1 MGVLFVFDVS
11 KLHRQHFK
19 STPQQQEQAMS
30 TNELLKKLQAKKKR
44 PLDAGGCG
52 PVKTRLPNK
61 PRQPDSSA
69 LVDLLR
75 RQQERIAAEKAQT
88 VGGVTASPP
97 VSSLADFLPSEDD
110 SKEISLGTV
119 ASLSAAVEVC
129 SGPATASA
137 AVLPDALQGVP
148 LSDQEREDRAAG
160 LTLEQAKHAAEAC
173 VDTLEWLLGLETLT
187 QEQAELVASF
197 RRMDAALISS
207 RGNKPYLDIL
217 GIPRLPPDCEPKY
230 RHWAGGQPLLDT
242 LLELGASDRAIDM
255 RVTMERSP
263 DDWRRWQEIKAQRRK

>member
-1 MGVLFVFDVS
+1 MGVLLVFDVS
-11 KLHRQHFK
+11 KLHQQHFK

-52 PVKTRLPNK
+52 PVKKRLPNK

-88 VGGVTASPP
+88 VGGATASPP
-97 VSSLADFLPSEDD
+97 VSSLAAVLPSEDD

-137 AVLPDALQGVP
+137 AALSG
-148 LSDQEREDRAAG
+148 
-160 LTLEQAKHAAEAC
+160 
-173 VDTLEWLLGLETLT
+173 
-187 QEQAELVASF
+187 
-197 RRMDAALISS
+197 
-207 RGNKPYLDIL
+207 
-217 GIPRLPPDCEPKY
+217 
-230 RHWAGGQPLLDT
+230 
-242 LLELGASDRAIDM
+242 
-255 RVTMERSP
+255 
-263 DDWRRWQEIKAQRRK
+263 

>member
-1 MGVLFVFDVS
+1 MDFNESLARERQAEVAQQALS
-11 KLHRQHFK
+11 KK
-19 STPQQQEQAMS
+19 
-30 TNELLKKLQAKKKR
+30 
-44 PLDAGGCG
+44 
-52 PVKTRLPNK
+52 
-61 PRQPDSSA
+61 
-69 LVDLLR
+69 
-75 RQQERIAAEKAQT
+75 AA
-88 VGGVTASPP
+88 SLP
-97 VSSLADFLPSEDD
+97 VSSLAAVLPSDD
-110 SKEISLGTV
+110 ESKEISLGTV
-119 ASLSAAVEVC
+119 ANQSAAVEVC

-137 AVLPDALQGVP
+137 AVPPDALQGVP
-148 LSDQEREDRAAG
+148 LSDREREDIAAG
-160 LTLEQAKHAAEAC
+160 LTPEQAKHAAEAC

-207 RGNKPYLDIL
+207 QGDKPYLNSL
-217 GIPRLPPDCEPKY
+217 GIPRFPPDCEPKY